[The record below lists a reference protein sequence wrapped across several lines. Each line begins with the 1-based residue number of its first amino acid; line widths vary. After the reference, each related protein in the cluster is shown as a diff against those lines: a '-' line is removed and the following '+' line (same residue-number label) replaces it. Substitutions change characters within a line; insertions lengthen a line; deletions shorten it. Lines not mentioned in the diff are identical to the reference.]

1 MYYRVKRFNEKY
13 MSMHVL
19 DEDSSLSNLKRRTT
33 IDCSGIGSKVLNNV
47 EFIDSQPITCQNTD
61 SERPS
66 DIVSAD

>member
-13 MSMHVL
+13 MSMYVL
-19 DEDSSLSNLKRRTT
+19 DEDSSLSNLQGRTT

-47 EFIDSQPITCQNTD
+47 ELINSQTITCQNTD